1 MTRASFDA
9 MILGRLKIPDALA
22 SGALEIEG
30 DGSRFAAL
38 FAMLDPPAGLMFEVL
53 TPGEGR

>member
-1 MTRASFDA
+1 MSKQIVVTEHFV
-9 MILGRLKIPDALA
+9 LKIPDALA

-30 DGSRFAAL
+30 DGSRFAVL